1 MYSTVLY
8 IHNIISLARWTTV
21 ACGLSPEDENACP
34 ILQAGSPV
42 SESIIHSEN
51 GLHSMQTE

>member
-8 IHNIISLARWTTV
+8 VHISLVQWTTV
-21 ACGLSPEDENACP
+21 ACGLSPKDENACP

-42 SESIIHSEN
+42 SESIIDSEN
-51 GLHSMQTE
+51 GLHSMFSE

>member
-1 MYSTVLY
+1 MYSTVL
-8 IHNIISLARWTTV
+8 HVHISLARWTTV
-21 ACGLSPEDENACP
+21 ACRLSPKDENACP

-42 SESIIHSEN
+42 SESRIDSEN